1 MHSNNGVGTIEPI
14 EEMGKSKKKVVV
26 AMSGGVDSSLAAAL
40 LVRQGYDVIGVTMR
54 LWAEAGA
61 EQENIERSC
70 CSLAAVEDA
79 RRVAARLGIPFYVL
93 NFEEEFEK
101 RVVRYFASE
110 YERGRTPNPCIRC
123 NEEMKFGLL
132 LMRARELGADYIAT
146 GHYARIRYDEN
157 RGRYLLKRAEDR
169 RKDQTYVLYGLSQE
183 QLASTLMPLGDFTK
197 DRTRRLAAELGFD
210 WVARKSESQEICFI
224 PDDDYRRFL
233 ETYSPGVARPG
244 RIVDSSGKV
253 LGIHRGIGFYTIGQR
268 KGLGIT
274 ASEPLYVIDIDAA
287 TNTLIVGTVRE
298 AFSQGLIATQVNWI
312 AISELNAP
320 LRAEVKIRYTAEP
333 VWAIVSPYPGLPA
346 DSANRHSEGHHTHRI
361 KVTFDEP
368 QRSVTAGQSAV
379 LYSGDVVLGGGI
391 IEKRL

>member
-1 MHSNNGVGTIEPI
+1 
-14 EEMGKSKKKVVV
+14 MGKSKKKVVV

-123 NEEMKFGLL
+123 NKEIKFGLL
-132 LMRARELGADYIAT
+132 SMRARELGADYIAT

-298 AFSQGLIATQVNWI
+298 AFSEGLIATQVNWI

-333 VWAIVSPYPGLPA
+333 VWAIVSPYADLPA
-346 DSANRHSEGHHTHRI
+346 DSGNRDSEGHHTHRI
-361 KVTFDEP
+361 KVTFEEP